1 MGAFSSAAS
10 LAIMSSFATFTILA
24 LAAIQA
30 EAAFRSSY
38 SSGGHRGSSFGSSY
52 IQPSVH
58 RSSGYAQSHG
68 SSYTRP
74 VAHHSSTGYNTGS
87 SYNSGSIYSSGSYR
101 RSSSHVN
108 SGYRT
113 SHVSYNSAP

>member
-1 MGAFSSAAS
+1 MGAFSSSAT

-24 LAAIQA
+24 LAAIQV

-58 RSSGYAQSHG
+58 HSSGYAQSHG

-74 VAHHSSTGYNTGS
+74 VTHHSSSGYNTGS
-87 SYNSGSIYSSGSYR
+87 SYSSGHNSGSRVVRKGSY
-101 RSSSHVN
+101 H
-108 SGYRT
+108 
-113 SHVSYNSAP
+113 